1 MCAVAFPT
9 EDLVSHRERTTPEA
23 IALIDAETGE
33 AWTYREYS
41 RRVDRFAPALA
52 ELGDRVGV
60 LLDTRPAAA
69 TVFFAAMRTGTTL
82 VPLSVRETAPELAAK
97 ARQTDLEAVICDHD
111 TEEVALEVA
120 DTVHSIDEPQDDRVD
135 PLHRDGNGE
144 QRTEPALLE
153 ADDVH
158 LIMFTS
164 GTSGEPKA
172 VPLTVGNLVASAT
185 ASAFRLG
192 VDPDDQWLCC
202 LPTYHMGG
210 LAPIVRS
217 ALYGTTVVIQ
227 REFDPEETAR
237 ILTEYDVT
245 GVSLVPTMVKRLLEA
260 GWSPDDALRFVL
272 LGGAPATEDL
282 IEACREAGVPVC
294 PTYGMT
300 ETASQIATTTPEE
313 AVSSP
318 GTVGS
323 PLVGTEVTIVDQKGR
338 ALEAGETGEVV
349 VSGPTVTPGY
359 LDEEATKAAFDD
371 GGLHTGDVGYRDE
384 AGRLWVTGRLSDR
397 IVTGG
402 ENVDPGE
409 VSDVLCGHPDLE
421 AATVVGLP
429 DPEWGE
435 RVAALVV
442 PEEDCPAVEDVLE
455 HCDGQL
461 AGFKR
466 PKTIGFV
473 EELPRTASG
482 TVDREAVRERLDL
495 EGRNVTN
502 I

>member
-1 MCAVAFPT
+1 MFDAVDFPR
-9 EDLVSHRERTTPEA
+9 EDLLAHRERTTPEDVG
-23 IALIDAETGE
+23 LIDAETGE

-41 RRVDRFAPALA
+41 RRVDRLVPTLSK
-52 ELGDRVGV
+52 LGDRVGV

-82 VPLSVRETAPELAAK
+82 VPLSVRETVPELATK
-97 ARQTDLEAVICDHD
+97 ADRTALEAVVCDRE
-111 TEEVALEVA
+111 TEGVALEVA
-120 DTVHSIDEPQDDRVD
+120 DAVYSVDEPEDDRVD
-135 PLHRDGNGE
+135 PLSQDGE
-144 QRTEPALLE
+144 KPVEPVPLE
-153 ADDVH
+153 PGDVQ

-192 VDPDDQWLCC
+192 LDPDDRWLCC

-227 REFDPEETAR
+227 REFDPGETAR
-237 ILTEYDVT
+237 VLAEYDVT
-245 GVSLVPTMVKRLLEA
+245 GVSLVPTMCKRLLEA
-260 GWSPDDALRFVL
+260 GWTPADSLRFVL
-272 LGGAPATEDL
+272 LGGAPASEEL
-282 IEACREAGVPVC
+282 LEACRESEVPVC

-300 ETASQIATTTPEE
+300 ETASQIATARPEE
-313 AVSSP
+313 AFSSP

-323 PLVGTEVTIVDQKGR
+323 PLVGTEVTIVDDEGR
-338 ALEAGETGEVV
+338 ALEAGETGEIV

-359 LDEEATKAAFDD
+359 LDEEATEAAVGEF
-371 GGLHTGDVGYRDE
+371 GLHTGDVGHRDE

-397 IVTGG
+397 IVSGG

-409 VSDVLCGHPDLE
+409 VADVLRGHPDLE
-421 AATVVGLP
+421 AAAVVGLP

-435 RVAALVV
+435 RVGALVI
-442 PEEDCPAVEDVLE
+442 PEGDRPALEDVLE
-455 HCDGQL
+455 YCAGRL
-461 AGFKR
+461 AGFKQ
-466 PKTIGFV
+466 PKTIGFA
-473 EELPRTASG
+473 EELPRTPSG
-482 TVDREAVRERLDL
+482 TVDREAVRERLEL
-495 EGRNVTN
+495 EGVGVTDS
-502 I
+502 